1 MSLTH
6 AQRER
11 CKKPIQKGGEQR
23 MKRILVSLMTMALIG
38 ALVTGGI
45 YAYFSDTETSTGNTF
60 TAGTLDLEVNDE
72 NPWTSTGVT
81 VANMEP
87 GVAATPVDISCEN
100 VGTLTGDLYLRITSV
115 TDTGGTINE
124 PECYAEGGTWTS
136 PSGPCTGNTAVDDI
150 STLITLSCQV
160 DGSPVA
166 GLNGVLLSAVPGT
179 WTLIQ
184 DDLAGSGGTI
194 TLSIGG
200 TLSSGAANEYQGDVS
215 TFTIELYLAQDGQ
228 TPS

>member
-1 MSLTH
+1 
-6 AQRER
+6 
-11 CKKPIQKGGEQR
+11 
-23 MKRILVSLMTMALIG
+23 MKRILVSLMTMALVG

-60 TAGTLDLEVNDE
+60 TAGTLDLEVNSE

-100 VGTLTGDLYLRITSV
+100 VGTLTGDLYMRITSV

-124 PECYAEGGTWTS
+124 PECSAEGGTWTS
-136 PSGPCTGNTAVDDI
+136 PSGPCTGNTAVDNI
-150 STLITLSCQV
+150 STLITLSCTV
-160 DGSPVA
+160 GGSPVT

-184 DDLAGSGGTI
+184 DDLAGSGTI

-200 TLSSGAANEYQGDVS
+200 TLSSGATNEYQGDVS
-215 TFTIELYLAQDGQ
+215 TFTIEFYLAQDGQ